1 LACARDGL
9 GREDFGFPD
18 RSSTEAGVMGVMGV
32 MGLTV
37 PNKSSRKLTNVTQ
50 PNWTSTWPPP
60 PRFSPLMECHQTII
74 SPPLGPVQEQPKFPS
89 TKKALYDRSFP
100 RTSPIRKKRQSRLYI
115 KLEVFD
121 HTNYS
126 SKADSWGSHNN
137 SGSEDSSPTGF
148 VVRTKQTR
156 PLVFWC
162 SANRR
167 QSRYEPRTKA
177 TVPPVAALLRT

>member
-1 LACARDGL
+1 
-9 GREDFGFPD
+9 
-18 RSSTEAGVMGVMGV
+18 MGV

-137 SGSEDSSPTGF
+137 SGSDDSSPTGF

-162 SANRR
+162 SGVPLTEGKVGTNPVPR
-167 QSRYEPRTKA
+167 QRYHQWRHYFVLSDNSSRYAIYCMPSCQ
-177 TVPPVAALLRT
+177 PPLHFSLA